1 MFYIIWIVTA
11 FIAVGAGCLLASRID
26 KKDNPSE

>member
-11 FIAVGAGCLLASRID
+11 FIAVGVGVFVASKVD
-26 KKDNPSE
+26 QQENKKK